1 MKELIRMERLEVK
14 NVRSHAKVVATLVAL
29 GGAILMTLYK
39 GVILIPAISRHHSHL
54 STLIKGS
61 TNKNWIEGSLM
72 VLGSAS
78 ACAAFSIL
86 QSTTIKKYS
95 APISLTSLVCFMG
108 SLQTAVVALAMDH
121 NASAWR
127 LGWDI
132 RLFSSL
138 YNVRT
143 LISIKPSIL
152 FTTVRGLISSKTE
165 ACPSQDLW
173 VGPFGPHLQGIL
185 NFGLATYLIFLVVRK
200 KGPVF
205 SSAFQP
211 LGSIMVAIMDLL
223 ILGQSLHLGSA
234 LGAVLIVVGLYIVLW
249 AKSKDNEIK
258 PSKEE
263 LCQID
268 PSDINYQNQR
278 LSAQE
283 EKA

>member
-1 MKELIRMERLEVK
+1 MERFEVK
-14 NVRSHAKVVATLVAL
+14 KIRSHAKVVATLLAL

-39 GVILIPAISRHHSHL
+39 GVVLIPAISRHHSHL

-95 APISLTSLVCFMG
+95 APISLTFLVCFMG

-132 RLFSSL
+132 RLFSAL
-138 YNVRT
+138 YN
-143 LISIKPSIL
+143 
-152 FTTVRGLISSKTE
+152 
-165 ACPSQDLW
+165 
-173 VGPFGPHLQGIL
+173 GIL
-185 NFGLATYLIFLVVRK
+185 NFGLATYLVFLVVRK

-205 SSAFQP
+205 SSAFHP
-211 LGSIMVAIMDLL
+211 FGTIMVAIMDLL

-234 LGAVLIVVGLYIVLW
+234 LGAILIVVGLYIVLW
-249 AKSKDNEIK
+249 AKRKDHEIIS
-258 PSKEE
+258 SKEE

-268 PSDINYQNQR
+268 TSDINCHNQR

-283 EKA
+283 ERA